1 MHQHATLED
10 TIYLWFGAND
20 TSGSGNDGASA
31 VYDLREAGAAADAIP
46 LLSGSAT
53 LLSHAN
59 YPAGCYEVAVAA
71 TSGNGFAAADTFA
84 VFATLAVDSQN
95 PTGIVGS
102 CTLTPLATA
111 ASITALDAVVDT
123 VKVDTAA
130 ILTDTNELQG
140 DWVNGGR
147 LDLIQDAIL
156 ADTNELQ
163 GDDVPGLISTLDA
176 VVDTVKAETALI
188 VEDTGTTIPATIT
201 TIDGIVDAILADTN
215 ELQGDWANGGRLD
228 LLLDAIP
235 TTAMRG
241 TDSAATATN
250 LATVD
255 TVVDAIKA
263 KTDQMVFTKANELD
277 ANTQSINGATVVG
290 DGNST
295 PWDGA

>member
-1 MHQHATLED
+1 MSGHQSATLGD
-10 TIYLWFGAND
+10 TVYFWFAAND

-130 ILTDTNELQG
+130 IL
-140 DWVNGGR
+140 V
-147 LDLIQDAIL
+147 
-156 ADTNELQ
+156 DTNELQ

-176 VVDTVKAETALI
+176 VVDTVKAETVL
-188 VEDTGTTIPATIT
+188 
-201 TIDGIVDAILADTN
+201 ILADTN

-263 KTDQMVFTKANELD
+263 VTDQMVFTKANELD
-277 ANTQSINGATVVG
+277 SNTQSINGAEVTG
-290 DGNST
+290 DGNAT